1 MLNSIFVI
9 IGTIIGAGFASGKEI
24 FTFFNVY
31 GFYGFIGLLL
41 AYIIIGF
48 IIYKTFKIVIKNRLT
63 SYHEFINV
71 TFGKSNLASLIL
83 YNIISICL
91 LISFIVMVAG
101 FAAYFSQEFNIPNII
116 GALIIAFLAFITFLK
131 SIDGVV
137 KINAYLIPCLIVI
150 IIILGFKNLNCFIFF
165 EYNYSKFSFN
175 WLIKSLLYASY
186 NLIMLL
192 PILISLKK
200 YVCNLK
206 IAKIVSCGSIF
217 FLITMAVILFF
228 LLNYHFSEI
237 VNIELPTVF
246 IAGKL
251 GTIYKYSCGFAI
263 LAAIFTTA
271 ISSGYGFLN
280 NLNIKNSKSYV
291 FATLAMCLSSVLLS
305 NIGFSTLLNLL
316 YPLLGLLRFC
326 TNCTYII

>member
-1 MLNSIFVI
+1 MLNTIFVI

-31 GFYGFIGLLL
+31 GGYGFVGLLL
-41 AYIIIGF
+41 ACTIIGFVIYKAFYIIINNN
-48 IIYKTFKIVIKNRLT
+48 VT

-71 TFGKSNLASLIL
+71 AFCKSNFASLIL
-83 YNIISICL
+83 YNIINIFL

-101 FAAYFSQEFNIPNII
+101 FAAYFSQELNIASIV
-116 GALIIAFLAFITFLK
+116 GALLIAVLSFITFLK

-137 KINAYLIPCLIVI
+137 KINVYLIPCLII
-150 IIILGFKNLNCFIFF
+150 IIFILGFKNLNCFTFF
-165 EYNYSKFSFN
+165 EYSYSKYSFN
-175 WLIKSLLYASY
+175 WIIRSLLYASY

-200 YVCNLK
+200 YVYSFK
-206 IAKIVSCGSIF
+206 RARIVSCGSIF
-217 FLITMAVILFF
+217 FLTLMAIILFF
-228 LLNYHFSEI
+228 LLNYHFTEI
-237 VNIELPTVF
+237 ENIELPTVF

-251 GTIYKYSCGFAI
+251 GVFYKYSCGFAI

-280 NLNIKNSKSYV
+280 NLNIKNSKSCIFV
-291 FATLAMCLSSVLLS
+291 ALAMCLFSVLLS

-316 YPLLGLLRFC
+316 YPLLGLLRVC
-326 TNCTYII
+326 TNYAYII

>member
-9 IGTIIGAGFASGKEI
+9 IGTMVGAGFASGKEI

-31 GFYGFIGLLL
+31 GSYGFIGLLL
-41 AYIIIGF
+41 ACTIIGFVIYKAFYIIINNN
-48 IIYKTFKIVIKNRLT
+48 IN

-71 TFGKSNLASLIL
+71 AFCKSSFSSLIL
-83 YNIISICL
+83 YNIINIFL

-101 FAAYFSQEFNIPNII
+101 FAAYFSQELSIPSFI
-116 GALIIAFLAFITFLK
+116 GALVIAVLSFITFLK

-137 KINAYLIPCLIVI
+137 KINVYLIPCLII
-150 IIILGFKNLNCFIFF
+150 IIFILGLKNLNCFTFS
-165 EYNYSKFSFN
+165 EYIYNKSSFN
-175 WLIKSLLYASY
+175 WFIMSLLYASY
-186 NLIMLL
+186 NLIVVL

-200 YVCNLK
+200 YVYSLK
-206 IAKIVSCGSIF
+206 KAKIVACNSIF
-217 FLITMAVILFF
+217 FLTLMAIILFF
-228 LLNYHFSEI
+228 LLNYHFTEI
-237 VNIELPTVF
+237 ENIELPTVF

-251 GTIYKYSCGFAI
+251 GIFYKYACGFAI

-291 FATLAMCLSSVLLS
+291 FAALAICLFSVLLS

-316 YPLLGLLRFC
+316 YPLLGLLRVC
-326 TNCTYII
+326 TNYAYII